1 MPTININK
9 NTFEKIVGKKLPLD
23 KLKDRISYLGTDL
36 ENIENN
42 EITVEI
48 FPNRPDMLSVQ
59 GFARAFSSFIGHKI
73 GLRKYQVKKS
83 NEKVIIDNSL
93 KNIRPYT
100 ACAIV
105 KNLKFDDDKIKE
117 VIQIQEKL
125 HVTYGRNRRKV
136 AIGIYPFEKIK
147 TPIRFLALPP
157 EKIVFQP
164 LEYPTKLNGR
174 QILQKHPTGR
184 EYAHLLENYSKY
196 PVFIDANNEVLSM
209 PPIIN
214 SHKTGKITEKTKDIF
229 IECSGFDFNIL
240 KKCLNIIV
248 TALADM
254 NGTIYSMDLYY
265 GNKKITTPDL
275 KPQEIKLD
283 INYVNKIL
291 GLNLKENDIKKY
303 LERMGYS
310 YNNKKALVPC
320 YRTDVLHQI
329 DLVEDIAIA
338 YGFENF
344 KEEIPN
350 ISTIAQENDFEK
362 FKNKISNFLIGFN
375 LFEVN
380 TFNLTNKED
389 QTKNCN
395 LDIDVIEI
403 ENPKTSEY
411 NTLRAWMIPSLLN
424 VLRNNKHNEYPQRI
438 FEIGTI
444 FKKNQKKET
453 NVQEDCR
460 LAILLCHKKADYT
473 EIKQILD
480 SLLNSLQLKYTI
492 EETEHSS
499 FIPGRVARIS
509 INKEKI
515 AYIGEIHPLILS
527 NFTLETPISALEL
540 NLTELYKTKKDK
552 I

>member
-1 MPTININK
+1 MPTITINK
-9 NTFEKIVGKKLPLD
+9 NTFERLVGKKLPLD

-36 ENIENN
+36 ESLENN

-48 FPNRPDMLSVQ
+48 FPDRPDMLSVQ
-59 GFARAFSSFIGHKI
+59 GFARAFSSFIGHKT
-73 GLRKYQVKKS
+73 GLRKYNVLKS
-83 NEKVIIDNSL
+83 NEKVIIDDSL

-105 KNLKFDDDKIKE
+105 KNLHFDDDKIKE

-125 HVTYGRNRRKV
+125 HVTYGRNRRKL
-136 AIGIYPFEKIK
+136 AIGIYPYEKIK
-147 TPIRFLALPP
+147 PPIRFLALPP
-157 EKIVFQP
+157 EKIIFQP
-164 LEYPTKLNGR
+164 LEYPTKLNGK

-184 EYAHLLENYSKY
+184 EYAYLLDNFSKY
-196 PVFIDANNEVLSM
+196 PVFIDSNNEILSM

-214 SHKTGKITEKTKDIF
+214 SEKTGKITSKTRNVF

-254 NGTIYSMDLYY
+254 NGIIYSMELYY
-265 GNKKITTPDL
+265 GNKKILTPDL
-275 KPQEIKLD
+275 KPEIMKLD

-291 GLNLKENDIKKY
+291 GLNLKENDVKKY

-310 YNNKKALVPC
+310 YANKKVLIPA
-320 YRTDVLHQI
+320 YRADILHQI

-362 FKNKISNFLIGFN
+362 FKNKIANFLIGFN

-389 QTKNCN
+389 QTTNCN
-395 LDIDVIEI
+395 LNIDVIEI

-411 NTLRAWMIPSLLN
+411 NTLRYWIIPSLLH
-424 VLRNNKHNEYPQRI
+424 VLRNNKHNEYPQKI
-438 FEIGTI
+438 FEIGDT
-444 FKKNQKKET
+444 FKKNPQRET
-453 NVQEDCR
+453 NVEENSR
-460 LAILLCHKKADYT
+460 LAVLLCHKKSDYT

-480 SLLNSLQLKYTI
+480 SLLTSLQLKCTI

-509 INKEKI
+509 VNNKKI
-515 AYIGEIHPLILS
+515 AYIGEIHPSVLL
-527 NFTLETPISALEL
+527 NFTIEMPVSAFEL
-540 NLTELYKTKKDK
+540 NLTELYKIIKN
-552 I
+552 

>member
-1 MPTININK
+1 MPTITINK
-9 NTFEKIVGKKLPLD
+9 NTFEKIVGKKLPLE

-36 ENIENN
+36 EEIKGN

-48 FPNRPDMLSVQ
+48 FPDRPDMLSAQ
-59 GFARAFSSFIGHKI
+59 GFARAFASFIGYKP
-73 GLRKYQVKKS
+73 GLRKYNVIKS
-83 NEKVIIDNSL
+83 NEKVIIDSSL

-105 KNLKFDDDKIKE
+105 KNLKFDNDKIKE
-117 VIQIQEKL
+117 IIQIQEKL

-147 TPIRFLALPP
+147 TPIRFLALEP

-164 LEYPTKLNGR
+164 LEYTTKLNGK

-196 PVFIDANNEVLSM
+196 PVFIDSNNEILSM

-214 SHKTGKITEKTKDIF
+214 SEKTGKITTNTKEVF

-254 NGTIYSMDLYY
+254 NGTIYSMELHY
-265 GNKKITTPDL
+265 GNKKIISPDL
-275 KPQEIKLD
+275 QPEVMNLNR
-283 INYVNKIL
+283 NYVNKIL

-303 LERMGYS
+303 LEKMGYS
-310 YNNKKALVPC
+310 YNNKKVLIPC
-320 YRTDVLHQI
+320 YRADILHQI
-329 DLVEDIAIA
+329 DLVEDIAIS
-338 YGFENF
+338 YGFEKF

-350 ISTIAQENDFEK
+350 ISTIAKENDFEK
-362 FKNKISNFLIGFN
+362 FKNKIANFLIGFN
-375 LFEVN
+375 LQEVN
-380 TFNLTNKED
+380 TFNLTNKQD
-389 QTKNCN
+389 QTTNCN
-395 LDIDVIEI
+395 LKIEVIEI
-403 ENPKTSEY
+403 ANPKTSEY
-411 NTLRAWMIPSLLN
+411 NCLRTWIIPSLLQ
-424 VLRNNKHNEYPQRI
+424 VLKNNKHNEYPQRI
-438 FEIGTI
+438 FEIGTT
-444 FKKNQKKET
+444 FKNNTKEET
-453 NVQEDCR
+453 NVKENDR

-480 SLLNSLQLKYTI
+480 SLLSSLQLKYSI
-492 EETEHSS
+492 EETEHTS

-509 INKEKI
+509 VNNKKI
-515 AYIGEIHPLILS
+515 AYVGEIHPAVLS
-527 NFTLETPISALEL
+527 NFTLEMPVSCLEL
-540 NLTELYKTKKDK
+540 NLEELYD
-552 I
+552 ILNH